1 MTSTPSPND
10 RFPHEGA
17 TEVFF
22 PVAEAVVLRA
32 LVREPATDVAVDAPL
47 LLLIHGLASNARMW
61 DGVGAELARR
71 GYRSIAVDLRG
82 HGRSSKPD
90 DGYDFATICADLC
103 ALLDHLGEPDAVF
116 VGQSWGGNVVVHAG
130 HAHPDRVVGVVA
142 VDGGMIELQHRF
154 PDWDDCA
161 VALRPPTFTGLAAS
175 RFEASVRSMNRDW
188 PETGI
193 VGSLSNF
200 EVLPDATVRAWL
212 TLDRHMQILR
222 SLWEHRPSALYP
234 QISRPVLFLPADSG
248 DVAWTNDKHAAV
260 TAALDALES
269 GRVEWF
275 RPAHHDLHAQH
286 PERCALVII
295 DHIENGFLQ

>member
-10 RFPHEGA
+10 RFHHEGA
-17 TEVFF
+17 TEVFI

-193 VGSLSNF
+193 IGSLSNF

-212 TLDRHMQILR
+212 AHHGQVDAAANELGVHRHTVRHRLRRAETLLERSFEDPAVRADLWFALR
-222 SLWEHRPSALYP
+222 S
-234 QISRPVLFLPADSG
+234 
-248 DVAWTNDKHAAV
+248 
-260 TAALDALES
+260 
-269 GRVEWF
+269 VEG
-275 RPAHHDLHAQH
+275 Q
-286 PERCALVII
+286 
-295 DHIENGFLQ
+295 